1 MEEILNKDY
10 ELTNEDLKLHTKN
23 IKCYSTLIRKNY
35 YRIANELCEIEKT
48 ECYLDDGFED
58 VVDYA
63 RKVLG
68 IQKTTTYNLLSIG
81 KDFINTTGDRSILT
95 DSGRDY
101 TVSQLQVLL
110 PLGKDKMK
118 ELHNEG
124 IINPDQSVRTIK
136 RIIKEKNEPGTEKE
150 HEPDVNYDTFGH
162 IDLLKDGTIIPY
174 GDIPDTFILQL
185 LEVYK
190 DTFED
195 FLLMGGIENDKR
207 RSD

>member
-10 ELTNEDLKLHTKN
+10 ELTNEDLKIHTRN

-35 YRIANELCEIEKT
+35 YRIAKELCEIEKT

-58 VVDYA
+58 VVGYA

-81 KDFINTTGDRSILT
+81 KDFINKTGDRSILT

-110 PLGKDKMK
+110 PLGKDRMK
-118 ELHNEG
+118 ELHEDG
-124 IINPDQSVRTIK
+124 TINPDQSVRTIK
-136 RIIKEKNEPGTEKE
+136 RIIKEKEKNESGIDKE
-150 HEPDVNYDTFGH
+150 HEPDVNYDIFGH

-174 GDIPDTFILQL
+174 GDIPDTFVLQL
-185 LEVYK
+185 LEIYK

-195 FLLMGGIENDKR
+195 FLIMQE
-207 RSD
+207 